1 MRCRSRC
8 RHTGGIGCPVETKA
22 WFRRGQFHT
31 RVEKPKWHKLESA
44 KKGILT
50 YPSGHETPGFL
61 VRAICGYEYSF
72 ARALHG
78 PNGPLWWQ
86 DEVKTRNL
94 RCSKCDRQLT
104 QASRVDMIEP

>member
-1 MRCRSRC
+1 M
-8 RHTGGIGCPVETKA
+8 ETKA

-31 RVEKPKWHKLESA
+31 SSDQPKWHNLESVTT
-44 KKGILT
+44 GILT
-50 YPSGHETPGFL
+50 YPSGHETRGIR
-61 VRAICGYEYSF
+61 VRAVCGYEYQF

-78 PNGPLWWQ
+78 PKGPFMWK
-86 DEVKTRNL
+86 DEVKTKNL